1 MTTEIDVGGKLT
13 VASSITASTK
23 PVDKAAQQTRRVPGQ
38 NGRAPGPAALSPWG
52 QGGPRRLAGMA
63 KQGVEG
69 GRSSQRMRARVSPAA
84 GRSREA
90 GTAGRKK
97 GGNKSRGAV
106 AQHCGPV
113 RGTRGQARLAA
124 YGTAS
129 ESDGALEA
137 AADVEE

>member
-69 GRSSQRMRARVSPAA
+69 GRSSQRMRARV
-84 GRSREA
+84 
-90 GTAGRKK
+90 GRKK